1 MDGGV
6 HVIDDEIRPYV
17 LLCHLTPI
25 YRLVAS
31 RPPAPTNCLCCA
43 LHFGCATFEGVH
55 AASCGLPCTLNL
67 RAAQAAFTRGR
78 YVRAPAKTKLAR
90 AKTKLARWRVWR
102 HAAVAVCAPF
112 GVRLAR
118 RARALCCAYA
128 CVMALAVRFVVAE
141 NA

>member
-67 RAAQAAFTRGR
+67 RAAQAAFTRGS

-90 AKTKLARWRVWR
+90 AKTKLARWRVWQ

-118 RARALCCAYA
+118 RARALFVC
-128 CVMALAVRFVVAE
+128 FVVAE